1 MPKSKK
7 PVKKWTNADLM
18 REFLRLD
25 KKFFGGKL
33 PLPLSLRFCQMEGL
47 GHTFRYRTVGKR
59 RSKDDSFGIQIS
71 PKIRFS
77 RKLWYSTLVHEM
89 VHLEQRLKYSC
100 YGKRFD
106 DRMKELAAAGIFK
119 GIW

>member
-1 MPKSKK
+1 MPKANK
-7 PVKKWTNADLM
+7 PVKKWTNAYLM
-18 REFLRLD
+18 QEFLRLD
-25 KKFFGGKL
+25 KKFFSGKL
-33 PLPLSLRFCQMEGL
+33 PIPLSLRFCPIDGL
-47 GHTFRYRTVGKR
+47 GYTFRYRTVGKR
-59 RSKDDSFGIQIS
+59 RSNNDRFGIQIS
-71 PKIRFS
+71 PKLRFS
-77 RKLWYSTLVHEM
+77 KKLWYSTLVHEM